1 MRPFLLPVLALAITS
16 VPPGLAATHTQSI
29 EVSLGASLV
38 CKFRGGDLRIRR
50 GTDTQHIIV
59 RYTPDPKKPG
69 EENKVQ
75 VRSSVHSSEVQI
87 EVKAPDSLSVD
98 AEVEVPSPIAL
109 EVHMTAGDL
118 SVKGVDGNK
127 NLHLFAGDLKV
138 DVGSLQDLGD
148 AEVSVGIGD
157 VSVPPVGKTHG
168 WLGHTWKYRGSGPYR
183 LYAHTSVGDTSL
195 TVHEPSSARLSPRL
209 D

>member
-1 MRPFLLPVLALAITS
+1 MRSFLLALLALTITQ
-16 VPPGLAATHTQSI
+16 VPSGRAATHTQSI
-29 EVSLGASLV
+29 EVSPGASLV
-38 CKFRGGDLRIRR
+38 FRFRGGDVRIRR
-50 GTDTQHIIV
+50 GTDPQHIIV

-75 VRSSVHSSEVQI
+75 VQSRVRGSQVQI
-87 EVKAPDSLSVD
+87 EVKAPTSLSVD

-118 SVKGVDGNK
+118 SVQGIDGSK
-127 NLHLFAGDLKV
+127 DLHLFAGDLRV
-138 DVGSLQDLGD
+138 DVARLQDLGD

-168 WLGHTWKYRGSGPYR
+168 WLGHTWKYKGGGPYR
-183 LYAHTSVGDTSL
+183 LYAHTRFGDTSL
-195 TVHEPSSARLSPRL
+195 SVHEPPSAQLSPRN
-209 D
+209 